1 MKQKK
6 NLYYLVTS
14 HWMFSFYFS
23 INGIDWLLF
32 QMGKNYYSQ
41 LFLEECKHVV
51 KEKEVT
57 RHITDVTKKC
67 IAYFLKGY
75 VYNTLKYTLNCIYK
89 IFIQIRPFKLNC
101 LIRVW
106 NKSVLKLK
114 QTFNL

>member
-1 MKQKK
+1 
-6 NLYYLVTS
+6 
-14 HWMFSFYFS
+14 
-23 INGIDWLLF
+23 
-32 QMGKNYYSQ
+32 MGKNYYSQ